1 MATITHTYVSGIAD
15 GGDTTLV
22 QPSNWNA
29 NHTVVI
35 DEVNSVPTRLTLG
48 GTTRLDIRGTGEL
61 TLGSVMPV
69 GTRYLGTPKIPDASF
84 SVADG
89 YFLDAMYRLAVPGGM
104 RVGLEGNADLIISD
118 DFKTRSRIVLA
129 GGPS

>member
-1 MATITHTYVSGIAD
+1 MATITHTYVSAIAD
-15 GGDTTLV
+15 GGDSTLV

-29 NHTVVI
+29 NHVVVI

-69 GTRYLGTPKIPDASF
+69 GTQYVGFPKIPNASF
-84 SVADG
+84 SVANN
-89 YFLDAMYRLAVPGGM
+89 YYLDAMFRLTIGGGM

-118 DFKTRSRIVLA
+118 DFKARSRIVLA
-129 GGPS
+129 GQT